1 LILKQGKPAERR
13 RRKITGLQGAKP
25 GAPGQ
30 RDHQEIDMAT
40 SVSTTPDFAKP
51 PSGSIPP
58 HAPRTAAANA
68 ASAAKAPPPA
78 AGSEQK
84 PAFLDAAECA
94 AWLARVPLAN
104 VSLAQPILLR
114 QLNLLHRHE
123 LPPGE
128 RFAILEALRQP
139 VIEVQA
145 AAAEHLRRPAAAPG
159 QPGAGRAGTHAGPLE
174 HPGAGL
180 PALLHRAVRCERR
193 RNLPLTAL
201 LAQRALAAFADWQV
215 DLCRGEQL
223 PDAAY
228 WRDLH
233 QVIAVAEALGIT
245 ETAVSDPC
253 ATAARRPARW
263 PPTPNA
269 TC

>member
-1 LILKQGKPAERR
+1 LILKQGKPVERR

-68 ASAAKAPPPA
+68 AGAAKAPPPA

-139 VIEVQA
+139 IIEVQA
-145 AAAEHLRRPAAAPG
+145 AMPP
-159 QPGAGRAGTHAGPLE
+159 PSSPAGRCPWPT
-174 HPGAGL
+174 
-180 PALLHRAVRCERR
+180 R
-193 RNLPLTAL
+193 
-201 LAQRALAAFADWQV
+201 
-215 DLCRGEQL
+215 
-223 PDAAY
+223 
-228 WRDLH
+228 
-233 QVIAVAEALGIT
+233 
-245 ETAVSDPC
+245 S
-253 ATAARRPARW
+253 RPRWNARW
-263 PPTPNA
+263 RCGASWRRA
-269 TC
+269 TCAASPRCAMQAAGATCH

>member
-13 RRKITGLQGAKP
+13 RRKITGLRGAKP

-40 SVSTTPDFAKP
+40 SVSPFPDFVNP
-51 PSGSIPP
+51 PSGNVPP

-68 ASAAKAPPPA
+68 GGAAKAPPPA

-128 RFAILEALRQP
+128 RFAILEALRRP
-139 VIEVQA
+139 DHRGA
-145 AAAEHLRRPAAAPG
+145 GGCGEHLCGPAAAPG
-159 QPGAGRAGTHAGPLE
+159 NPEQAALE
-174 HPGAGL
+174 RTLEVWSMLAQGYL
-180 PALLHRAVRCERR
+180 RSFYRAVRCRR
-193 RNLPLTAL
+193 RA
-201 LAQRALAAFADWQV
+201 
-215 DLCRGEQL
+215 
-223 PDAAY
+223 
-228 WRDLH
+228 
-233 QVIAVAEALGIT
+233 
-245 ETAVSDPC
+245 
-253 ATAARRPARW
+253 
-263 PPTPNA
+263 A
-269 TC
+269 TCH